1 MEKILALLTEIKG
14 YFTGQHSAE
23 AKLAI
28 AEASIADLTAQLA
41 TAHAA
46 SADGAVKITHLT
58 AQLETAQSEVNAK
71 GTEITN
77 LQASL
82 VSEKN
87 RANAT
92 LAAQGLPLDHI
103 PALSVGEN
111 LPGPAAETPW
121 AKWQRLS
128 ATDPRAAGYFYASDA
143 QNILNSRPA

>member
-23 AKLAI
+23 AKLLV
-28 AEASIADLTAQLA
+28 AEDRIRALEAELA
-41 TAHAA
+41 TAQAA

-71 GTEITN
+71 GAEVTN

-82 VSEKN
+82 ATEKN
-87 RANAT
+87 RTNAT
-92 LAAQGLPLDHI
+92 LAAQGLPIDHI

-111 LPGPAAETPW
+111 LPGPTAETPW
-121 AKWQRLS
+121 AKWNRLQ
-128 ATDPRAAGYFYASDA
+128 ATDPRAAGAFWSSDA

>member
-14 YFTGQHSAE
+14 YFTGAHSAE
-23 AKLAI
+23 AKLAV
-28 AEASIADLTAQLA
+28 AEARIKTLEAELA
-41 TAHAA
+41 TAQGA
-46 SADGAVKITHLT
+46 SADGAVKITNLA
-58 AQLETAQSEVNAK
+58 AQLETAQGEVNAK

-82 VSEKN
+82 ATEKN

-111 LPGPAAETPW
+111 QPGPAAETPW
-121 AKWQRLS
+121 AKWNRLQS
-128 ATDPRAAGYFYASDA
+128 TDPRAAGAFWASDA
-143 QNILNSRPA
+143 QNILNSRSE

>member
-14 YFTGQHSAE
+14 YFTGDHSAQ
-23 AKLAI
+23 AKLLVAEDRNRALEAELASATAATADATGKI
-28 AEASIADLTAQLA
+28 TLLETHLDAAEADRDA
-41 TAHAA
+41 
-46 SADGAVKITHLT
+46 
-58 AQLETAQSEVNAK
+58 AQSEV
-71 GTEITN
+71 TN

-82 VSEKN
+82 ATEKN

-103 PALSVGEN
+103 PALAVGEN
-111 LPGPAAETPW
+111 LPGPTAETPW

-128 ATDPRAAGYFYASDA
+128 ATDPRAAGYFWASDA